1 MIKLPFYSKK
11 KLLLAFE
18 YGLTIADVAKQ
29 QEMVLTPEI
38 VKRVEEIIV
47 KEFSTKS
54 ATKVACEMAVNILAG
69 FETE

>member
-1 MIKLPFYSKK
+1 MIKLPFYGKK

-29 QEMVLTPEI
+29 QEVILTPEI
-38 VKRVEEIIV
+38 VKRVENIIV
-47 KEFSTKS
+47 QEFSNQS
-54 ATKVACEMAVNILAG
+54 ATKVACDMAVNILAG